1 MNEGPFWPVGWV
13 NRRRPSVGAQN
24 SQHFARHA
32 MRIYR
37 GSLQCVHMDIYML
50 GKYFLHFQHFAHS
63 ACACTGRILCLL
75 LGK

>member
-13 NRRRPSVGAQN
+13 NRRRPSVGRLKILN
-24 SQHFARHA
+24 ILHA

>member
-32 MRIYR
+32 YIQGVFTVCSHGHLY
-37 GSLQCVHMDIYML
+37 VL